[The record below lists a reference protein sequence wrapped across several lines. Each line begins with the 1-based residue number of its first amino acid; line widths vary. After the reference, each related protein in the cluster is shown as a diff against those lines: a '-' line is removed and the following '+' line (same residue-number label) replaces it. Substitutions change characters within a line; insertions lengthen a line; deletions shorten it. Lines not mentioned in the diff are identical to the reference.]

1 MREKV
6 MSDTLVETTRLNIIF
21 FSSGHGH
28 SPKSKLFVVH
38 VFAAN
43 FSKCTVTKNLTKNIK
58 IGCIS
63 LKKLHVHDYFENT
76 VVKKDI
82 SLLEGITKKCL
93 FFPN

>member
-43 FSKCTVTKNLTKNIK
+43 FSKCTVTKNFDQKYQNWL
-58 IGCIS
+58 
-63 LKKLHVHDYFENT
+63 YFFEKT
-76 VVKKDI
+76 T
-82 SLLEGITKKCL
+82 SA
-93 FFPN
+93 